1 MASRFIINN
10 EITLTSENIDVGSI
24 TLEKATDLVGE
35 ELSADELHFR
45 VFYDDSS
52 STLRNEPYAVPVVYY
67 EGDVIVGTFYL
78 TNVTRL
84 ASQKYQIDA
93 TSMVGILSMQMHY
106 GGMFTATKLRSL
118 LESIVLWDGLGAPTY
133 NSRMAL
139 EWMTV
144 SRGAALNNGTSPTVR
159 SKVHAKFRMFG
170 FVPGFTTGYAL
181 SFGNSSAYRIGFTKY
196 YATPRYTLQFQVAGL
211 SFATPETI
219 NLADLYDKDITLDI
233 DPVGGS
239 ASCTIGDTSYT
250 WDISSVQSTTA
261 YINNQ
266 SATTLFNVGGDPS
279 ADGVYTRVM
288 EYEVY
293 NGGTKILQVNW
304 SFYNPLYDAFY
315 WHDWTSGAIGQAAG
329 VIDWKYVASYSV
341 DPVWVTIR
349 QGQVNVLSNI
359 TYLDGADNFLVSG
372 WLPVATK
379 RELLYYLLF
388 AMSLNMR
395 SNSSGNL
402 VIGGLSDVE
411 VGNIPD
417 SDIYM
422 SGTEKPV
429 EKTKTIAVT
438 EHVYTQTTTSAVVF
452 DNTTAAQP
460 MTNAIVQFENA
471 PVVSSSIT
479 PNGLTVTAQ
488 NCNAAIVT
496 GNGTL
501 TATLIDHARVVHEY
515 VVSPDLDGRDVN
527 VSSDTLITYL
537 TVQNVMDRLKAFYN
551 NTVTRIDNAIVY
563 GGQQCGNKYLFNSPF
578 GDAVSAFLSKISA
591 SVSTFAKLM
600 CIFYKNYVP
609 PVIGSTYSNYVLLT
623 GSGTWTV
630 PAGVTQFK
638 AVLIGGGNGGDS
650 GFAGEDGPKMTYM
663 STTTP
668 AEGGSYGANGAGGKI
683 YEVDVTSPAASYN
696 YSCGTGGSGGAVC
709 SSHNAN
715 NAGSA
720 GGNTTFGLNSSA
732 SGYTYAN
739 GHQNL
744 LNGLVYGGNLIPWN
758 ANSGSGGD
766 GGWIEVDQDN
776 NLTYHD
782 GENAYNY
789 RTGATYQ
796 GGATSQWVSW
806 NGRLGGGGGGAS
818 ASGDGES
825 PLTVDYTNGG
835 AGGKG
840 ADGAN
845 QTGNPLN
852 IVPTYYGF
860 GGIGGIG
867 GGGGGFMG
875 YPATGTST
883 VGKGGKGGK
892 GMDGAP
898 GCVIVYY

>member
-1 MASRFIINN
+1 
-10 EITLTSENIDVGSI
+10 
-24 TLEKATDLVGE
+24 
-35 ELSADELHFR
+35 
-45 VFYDDSS
+45 
-52 STLRNEPYAVPVVYY
+52 
-67 EGDVIVGTFYL
+67 
-78 TNVTRL
+78 
-84 ASQKYQIDA
+84 
-93 TSMVGILSMQMHY
+93 
-106 GGMFTATKLRSL
+106 
-118 LESIVLWDGLGAPTY
+118 
-133 NSRMAL
+133 
-139 EWMTV
+139 
-144 SRGAALNNGTSPTVR
+144 
-159 SKVHAKFRMFG
+159 
-170 FVPGFTTGYAL
+170 
-181 SFGNSSAYRIGFTKY
+181 
-196 YATPRYTLQFQVAGL
+196 
-211 SFATPETI
+211 
-219 NLADLYDKDITLDI
+219 
-233 DPVGGS
+233 
-239 ASCTIGDTSYT
+239 
-250 WDISSVQSTTA
+250 
-261 YINNQ
+261 
-266 SATTLFNVGGDPS
+266 
-279 ADGVYTRVM
+279 
-288 EYEVY
+288 
-293 NGGTKILQVNW
+293 
-304 SFYNPLYDAFY
+304 
-315 WHDWTSGAIGQAAG
+315 
-329 VIDWKYVASYSV
+329 
-341 DPVWVTIR
+341 
-349 QGQVNVLSNI
+349 
-359 TYLDGADNFLVSG
+359 
-372 WLPVATK
+372 
-379 RELLYYLLF
+379 
-388 AMSLNMR
+388 
-395 SNSSGNL
+395 
-402 VIGGLSDVE
+402 
-411 VGNIPD
+411 
-417 SDIYM
+417 M

-460 MTNAIVQFENA
+460 MTDAIVQFENA
-471 PVVSSSIT
+471 PVVKNSIT
-479 PNGLTVTAQ
+479 ANGLTVKAK

-537 TVQNVMDRLKAFYN
+537 NVQNVMDRLKAFYN

-563 GGQQCGNKYLFNSPF
+563 GGQQCGNKYSFNSPF

-650 GFAGEDGPKMTYM
+650 GFAGEDGPRMTYM
-663 STTTP
+663 TDTTP

-683 YEVDVTSPAASYN
+683 YEVDVTSPAASYS

-720 GGNTTFGLNSSA
+720 GGNTTFGLHSSA

-789 RTGATYQ
+789 RTGAYYQ

-852 IVPTYYGF
+852 IVPSYYGF

-883 VGKGGKGGK
+883 AGKGGKGGK